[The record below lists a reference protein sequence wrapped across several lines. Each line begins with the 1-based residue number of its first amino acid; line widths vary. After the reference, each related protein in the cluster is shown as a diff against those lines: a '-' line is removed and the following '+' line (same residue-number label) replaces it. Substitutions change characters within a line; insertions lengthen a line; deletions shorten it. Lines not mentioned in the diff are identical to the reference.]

1 MRLLRLIASRMR
13 QRGFVVE
20 HLREIGHVKPS
31 AEGFAFEK
39 KLGFAQRRAASLLAD
54 DLSARNRRRH
64 CKLVVMS
71 CLRSI

>member
-39 KLGFAQRRAASLLAD
+39 SSASL
-54 DLSARNRRRH
+54 NGGPP
-64 CKLVVMS
+64 V
-71 CLRSI
+71 CLPMIFPRGIVGVTAS